1 MRNFVQEGKT
11 LTLTPAANVAA
22 GEGYLFGAA
31 LFGVAKQAVTS
42 GQPGEF
48 LVEGVVDIAKTSAL
62 AISVGDRVFW
72 VPGSKVVNVT
82 ATSQVNVGVAVAA
95 AANPSATVR
104 IKLGAVTASGA

>member
-11 LTLTPAANVAA
+11 LTLTPSANVAA
-22 GEGYLFGAA
+22 GEGCLFGAN
-31 LFGVAKQAVTS
+31 LFGVALAPVTS
-42 GQPGEF
+42 GAPGEF

>member
-11 LTLTPAANVAA
+11 LTLTPSANVAA

-31 LFGVAKQAVTS
+31 LFGVATQSVTS

>member
-1 MRNFVQEGKT
+1 MRNFVQEGRT
-11 LTLTPAANVAA
+11 LTLTPSANVAA
-22 GEGYLFGAA
+22 GEGFLFGAA

>member
-11 LTLTPAANVAA
+11 LTLTPSANVAA

-42 GQPGEF
+42 GKPGEF

>member
-1 MRNFVQEGKT
+1 MRNFVQEGTT
-11 LTLTPAANVAA
+11 LTLTPGANVAA

-31 LFGVAKQAVTS
+31 LFGVALQAVTS

-62 AISVGDRVFW
+62 QINVGDRVFW

-104 IKLGAVTASGA
+104 IKLGAVTTSGA

>member
-1 MRNFVQEGKT
+1 MRNFVQEGRT
-11 LTLTPAANVAA
+11 LTLTPSANVAA
-22 GEGYLFGAA
+22 GEGFLFGAA

-48 LVEGVVDIAKTSAL
+48 LVEGVVNIAKTSAL

>member
-11 LTLTPAANVAA
+11 LTLTPSANVAA

-31 LFGVAKQAVTS
+31 LFGVAKQDVTS

-82 ATSQVNVGVAVAA
+82 ATSQVNVGVAVAGA
-95 AANPSATVR
+95 ADPSATVR

>member
-11 LTLTPAANVAA
+11 LTLTPSADVAA
-22 GEGYLFGAA
+22 GEGFLFGAA

-82 ATSQVNVGVAVAA
+82 ATSQVNVGIAVAA

>member
-11 LTLTPAANVAA
+11 LTLTPSANVAA

>member
-1 MRNFVQEGKT
+1 MKT
-11 LTLTPAANVAA
+11 FKQAGNVLTLTPGADVAA
-22 GEGYLFGAA
+22 GVGYLFGAG
-31 LFGVAKQAVTS
+31 LFGVATQAVAN
-42 GQPGEF
+42 GAAGEF
-48 LVEGVVDIAKTSAL
+48 IVAGIVEIAKTSAL